1 MVYLKPVLPQTAERA
16 EAFLAAPVRH
26 WRDIDTP
33 LTGTQIGE
41 YQPLATRVDPAALQK
56 LVEIPMT
63 TDDRKPAAPE
73 VTAEISAEQ
82 FARIDLR
89 VARIEAASLVE
100 GADRLLQLTVDLGGE
115 RRTVFAGIRGAYQ
128 PEQLVGRLV
137 VVVANMK
144 PRKLRF
150 GVSEG
155 MALAATGDGGPF
167 LIVPDAGA
175 TPGMKVS

>member
-1 MVYLKPVLPQTAERA
+1 
-16 EAFLAAPVRH
+16 
-26 WRDIDTP
+26 
-33 LTGTQIGE
+33 
-41 YQPLATRVDPAALQK
+41 
-56 LVEIPMT
+56 MT

-155 MALAATGDGGPF
+155 MALAATGDGGLF

-175 TPGMKVS
+175 TPGMTVS